1 MAKHLASKG
10 SFKGR
15 AI

>member
-10 SFKGR
+10 CFRGR